1 MEKELAESNA
11 KLEKVSNSKI
21 DVESNSNKTNLGH
34 MKIGSS
40 IPTKPSG
47 SKGKNVHIPPFKRN
61 HKEEIKTNFARL
73 DKD

>member
-1 MEKELAESNA
+1 LEEELAEYNS

-21 DVESNSNKTNLGH
+21 DVEPDSDKTNLGH

-47 SKGKNVHIPPFKRN
+47 SKGKNVYIPPFKMN
-61 HKEEIKTNFARL
+61 HKEEV
-73 DKD
+73 KD